1 MIDFK
6 TFDFDDNERY
16 MDYLQRCIQ
25 IPSNAS
31 PLLLLANRD
40 KSNVQRAYVDNLC
53 WHKFS
58 EGDMEIW
65 GPPAGDWDEINWK
78 KVFSAHVPAGTIFN
92 FVPEYLLKIWQRDLG
107 DAIEVDDDRDMWDYI
122 LYLDRME
129 KLEGKKF
136 KRIRNAKNS
145 FEKNYESTIEE
156 IKPDNFNDLWQF
168 HIGAEKN
175 LQDRV
180 ENVELAQADSDQFLF
195 ALNHWND
202 FKNLFGF
209 VIRVDGQIVAYSVDE
224 MIDETHS
231 IGLFAKAD
239 YNFSGANEFAYWN
252 DAKINLERGILTENL
267 TDDVGEENLRF
278 FKEHLYPLV
287 MLKKFIVTYEPSES
301 EKLPT
306 IQTHENHGLKI
317 SCERLG
323 KNLTIKLS
331 GKLGTDAANTSK
343 DKILSALDGAEK
355 IIFDLNGLEYI
366 SSSGLRILVAAF
378 KKVKA
383 QGGSMTIKNISEQ
396 VREVLDMTGFA
407 QIFNLEE

>member
-6 TFDFDDNERY
+6 TFDFDDNECY

-287 MLKKFIVTYEPSES
+287 MLKKYIVTYNPAEDVRDV
-301 EKLPT
+301 
-306 IQTHENHGLKI
+306 KI
-317 SCERLG
+317 SSKRDG
-323 KNLTIKLS
+323 DNLTIKIS
-331 GKLGTDAANTSK
+331 GKLNTDAS
-343 DKILSALDGAEK
+343 LSAKNEIMPMLDGVK
-355 IIFDLNGLEYI
+355 NVTLDLNGLEYI
-366 SSSGLRILVAAF
+366 SSSGLRILIAAM
-378 KKVKA
+378 KKIRS
-383 QGGSMTIKNISEQ
+383 QGGTMTVKNVGEQ
-396 VREVLDMTGFA
+396 VREVLEMTGFA
-407 QIFNLEE
+407 QIFNLSWRPNI